1 MADLMPD
8 PYEII
13 GVRRDASLDEIRIAY
28 RRSAQVLHPDR
39 FATSSDGVRSEAA
52 RRMLQLNSAME
63 AIELERAD
71 EASGTGTLGSV
82 SFGQGASAATASA
95 PAAAPRRTAPA
106 SPPPASNGSNGSNG
120 TTPHAPAEIPSG
132 PTPPRAELARPAAPA
147 TPPEDSGARAAKP
160 EAPAAEPGPHQPS
173 GRELA
178 AYVAPPATGPDE
190 APEPAPRPEARP
202 VAPPPA
208 PEPQPEHRAYSL
220 HSDSAFSFEDD
231 DDYEDELPPVRRRS
245 RRASGGRSVLPAVIA
260 GVVIVVALA
269 VIGAYF
275 AFGRGGGTGEATFAK
290 ASAPFSFGYP
300 KDFHQRRLDGGVA
313 LNKPTYQVGFGL
325 DSSNYLLAS
334 TYKLGFT
341 VEDDG
346 SATGPKGQQLT
357 PDQINH
363 DIDVTIA
370 KLAGQAGFT
379 QKGVESGSLGS
390 LRARIYDYAKAD
402 GSLSS
407 TFVVALKGQTEYYVT
422 CQSTP
427 RGEKRIAKACERL
440 LSSFTR
446 A

>member
-82 SFGQGASAATASA
+82 SFGRSAPSATASA
-95 PAAAPRRTAPA
+95 PTAAPERTTPA
-106 SPPPASNGSNGSNG
+106 TPPTIANGSNG
-120 TTPHAPAEIPSG
+120 TTQHAPAAAPPR
-132 PTPPRAELARPAAPA
+132 PTPPRVELARPAAPPSSTA
-147 TPPEDSGARAAKP
+147 DPAPEPVVAEAAAPVADPAPQPP
-160 EAPAAEPGPHQPS
+160 
-173 GRELA
+173 GRELE
-178 AYVAPPATGPDE
+178 AYVAPPPTEE
-190 APEPAPRPEARP
+190 AETPEPAFRPA
-202 VAPPPA
+202 APPPG
-208 PEPQPEHRAYSL
+208 PEYEQHRSYSL
-220 HSDSAFSFEDD
+220 HSNDAFSFEDD

-245 RRASGGRSVLPAVIA
+245 RQASSSHGMLPAAIA
-260 GVVIVVALA
+260 GVVIVLALA

-275 AFGRGGGTGEATFAK
+275 AFGRSGGTGETTFAK
-290 ASAPFSFGYP
+290 AGAPFTFSYP

-313 LNKPTYQVGFGL
+313 LNKPTFQVGFGL

-370 KLAGQAGFT
+370 KLAGQAGFS
-379 QKGVESGSLGS
+379 QKAVESGSLGS
-390 LRARIYDYAKAD
+390 FRARIFDYAKAD

-407 TFVVALKGQTEYYVT
+407 TFVVALRGKTEYYVT

-427 RGEKRIAKACERL
+427 RGEKRIAAACARL
-440 LSSFTR
+440 LSSFSP